1 MGISCVEKLNPW
13 DVSTHA
19 DPTSLQYDLLIFK
32 GDRRDRRG
40 RFQVSNVRWE
50 TEKKKIV
57 NE

>member
-19 DPTSLQYDLLIFK
+19 DPTSLQHDLLIFK

-40 RFQVSNVRWE
+40 RFQVSNV
-50 TEKKKIV
+50 TIGNGKEKY
-57 NE
+57 